1 MKRLDRFIL
10 KSFIGPFVAI
20 LLVVMFILVMQ
31 FLWVYIDE
39 LVGKGLSFSVILE
52 FLMWGG
58 CTILPLAMP
67 LATLLA
73 SMWTIGQMSENNE
86 LIAVKSAGVSL
97 VRIMAPLFIS
107 SAIISVLAFYSANDL
122 VPVAYDKIYTLRD
135 DINKTKDE
143 IKIPAGIFY
152 DGIDGYVLRIQDRND
167 ASGMM
172 YGVMVYDHTGNKG
185 NTSVTLADSALM
197 KMSSNKDY
205 LSFSL
210 YNGTTYNET
219 NTRQYRDTILEL
231 QKLFFRSQDLI
242 IPLEN
247 YSFEKSDS
255 TRFSDQ
261 IKSMNLEDLTNYQD
275 TLHKKYDTAYD
286 LQKKTFNSI
295 IGFEKRTQLDTSMRR
310 KNMPNFED
318 ENFMKWDTPE
328 SKANAYAMAAE
339 KAKSAENELRN
350 MNRDV
355 YEYQFYIRRADLE
368 VLRRFVQALAC
379 LILFF
384 IGAPLGS
391 FVRKGG
397 LGAAAIIS
405 VLFFVLY
412 WVVDLT
418 GSKLAKDG
426 AISPTSGAF
435 IPLYVLVP
443 IGVFLVW
450 KATQD
455 SSFNTDQ
462 FKASWRKLKTRVIG
476 MFKKTRIVYMGT
488 PEFAVAPLKALI
500 DKGYEIAGVVT
511 VADKPSGRGLKVNES
526 AVKKF
531 AVERGIPVLHPVK
544 LKDPEF
550 LEALRAWKADI
561 FVVVAFRMLP
571 EEVWTMPKLGTF
583 NLHAALLPQYRGA
596 APINWAVING
606 EKVTGVTTF
615 MIDHDIDTGGIIL
628 REECRIKDTDTAGDV
643 HDRLMEMGAGLVE
656 ETVEAIIQGNAE
668 LRVQRSFIQG
678 AEVLK
683 PAPKLTRE
691 LCHIDWNDTT
701 EHIYNLIRGL
711 SPYPTAFTELV
722 PASRQMPASPSE
734 VQSESTSA
742 DYAAKPVQMK
752 IFAAERMTTA
762 DLADFRTGSASSV
775 GFIAADGLD
784 ASASALSAVGSVPAP
799 GTVISDGK
807 SLLAVATADGAIRIR
822 ELQLAGKKRMDV
834 ESFLLGF
841 RNPQSY
847 TCTPG
852 TSKAILDSVRS

>member
-10 KSFIGPFVAI
+10 KSFIGPFAAI

-97 VRIMAPLFIS
+97 VRIMSPLFIS

-152 DGIDGYVLRIQDRND
+152 DGIEGYVLRIDDRND
-167 ASGMM
+167 DSGMM

-197 KMSSNKDY
+197 KMSSTKEY
-205 LSFSL
+205 LAFSL
-210 YNGTTYNET
+210 YNGTTYQET
-219 NTRQYRDTILEL
+219 NTRQFRDTTLEL
-231 QKLFFRSQDLI
+231 QKLFFRRQELI

-275 TLHKKYDTAYD
+275 TLHNKYDIAYD

-295 IGFEKRTQLDTSMRR
+295 IGFEKRTQLDTSVRR
-310 KNMPNFED
+310 KNLSNFED
-318 ENFMKWDTPE
+318 ENFMTWEDIGQ
-328 SKANAYAMAAE
+328 KANAYAMAAE
-339 KAKSAENELRN
+339 RAKSAENELRS

-384 IGAPLGS
+384 IGAPIGS

-426 AISPTSGAF
+426 AISPASGAL

-443 IGVFLVW
+443 IGAFLVW

-455 SSFNTDQ
+455 TSFNTDQ
-462 FKASWRKLKTRVIG
+462 FKNSWRKLKTRVVG
-476 MFKKTRIVYMGT
+476 LFKKTRIVYMGT

-500 DKGYEIAGVVT
+500 AKGYEIAGVVT

-531 AVERGIPVLHPVK
+531 AVENGIPVLQPVK

-550 LEALRAWKADI
+550 LEALRAWKADL

-571 EEVWTMPKLGTF
+571 EEVWAMPKLGTF

-606 EKVTGVTTF
+606 ERVTGVTTF
-615 MIDHDIDTGGIIL
+615 MIDHDIDTGGIIF

-643 HDRLMEMGAGLVE
+643 HDRLMDMGAGLVV
-656 ETVEAIIQGNAE
+656 ETVEAIIQGSAE

-701 EHIYNLIRGL
+701 DSIYNLIRGL
-711 SPYPTAFTELV
+711 SPYPAAFTEIV
-722 PASRQMPASPSE
+722 PASQQASAE
-734 VQSESTSA
+734 
-742 DYAAKPVQMK
+742 DAAKPVQMK
-752 IFAAERMTTA
+752 IYRAERMTA
-762 DLADFRTGSASSV
+762 SDLAAFAGTDSSTP
-775 GFIAADGLD
+775 GTAGP
-784 ASASALSAVGSVPAP
+784 VPAKDAVTSKVSFPTP

-807 SLLAVATADGAIRIR
+807 SLLAVATIDGAIRIC
-822 ELQLAGKKRMDV
+822 ELQLAGTKRMDV
-834 ESFLLGF
+834 EAFLLGF

-847 TCTPG
+847 VCTPG
-852 TSKAILDSVRS
+852 TSKAVLEATRV